1 MKKVV
6 VVICLF
12 FTIFLSG
19 CNTLNKRFD
28 KIEERIKLSI
38 PKLIY
43 ENINLMTEDS
53 KYNATISWVSSNEEI
68 LSSNGEY
75 KNETDTTLNVTLTYT
90 ITIEDNQRIGEI
102 KVDVRKKYIYVQLD
116 RVEQTTVYNT
126 INYSD
131 KYFDLPTEDKKYNA
145 TIEWWSSN
153 EDVISSSWENKN
165 TTQDTIEVIVYYR
178 ITIDGYIRDGQRT
191 FYALKNWKTV
201 QLDYVEKDIIKSIP
215 STTMKDIVLNKAH
228 YGLPTKLKWE
238 SSNEQVIDKNGI
250 VCNFSDYPVIVT
262 LTYTITVED
271 YVRVGTI
278 QVKVPPTEVYTFKL
292 KSDYIYVGVNHKPDI
307 RAVIYKNNKVYDYS
321 KIEYEILGN
330 YDLTKPGIYE
340 VIASVTVNARRQDEN
355 GMLYMGTITFEQ
367 PFTLEVVG

>member
-1 MKKVV
+1 
-6 VVICLF
+6 
-12 FTIFLSG
+12 
-19 CNTLNKRFD
+19 
-28 KIEERIKLSI
+28 
-38 PKLIY
+38 
-43 ENINLMTEDS
+43 MTEDL

-238 SSNEQVIDKNGI
+238 SSNEQVIDENGI
-250 VCNFSDYPVIVT
+250 VCNFSDSPVIVT
-262 LTYTITVED
+262 LTYTT
-271 YVRVGTI
+271 
-278 QVKVPPTEVYTFKL
+278 
-292 KSDYIYVGVNHKPDI
+292 
-307 RAVIYKNNKVYDYS
+307 
-321 KIEYEILGN
+321 
-330 YDLTKPGIYE
+330 
-340 VIASVTVNARRQDEN
+340 
-355 GMLYMGTITFEQ
+355 
-367 PFTLEVVG
+367 